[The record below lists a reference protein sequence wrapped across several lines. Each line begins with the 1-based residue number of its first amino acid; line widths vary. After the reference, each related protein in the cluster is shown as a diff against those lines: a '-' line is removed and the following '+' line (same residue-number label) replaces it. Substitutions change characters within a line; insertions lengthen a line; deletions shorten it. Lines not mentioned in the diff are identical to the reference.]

1 MKTEILVIGAGAAGI
16 RAALSAAAEG
26 AQVLLACERPP
37 GESGSSFY
45 PASPPWG
52 MMFAQ
57 DEQDA
62 KKFEQE
68 ILRSAGPCVNP
79 RLVERLA
86 GEQGL
91 DMSAASLQRL
101 DELWREA
108 KKDADASV

>member
-62 KKFEQE
+62 EAPASPDAPQE
-68 ILRSAGPCVNP
+68 DAPSAS
-79 RLVERLA
+79 
-86 GEQGL
+86 
-91 DMSAASLQRL
+91 D
-101 DELWREA
+101 
-108 KKDADASV
+108 

>member
-86 GEQGL
+86 GE
-91 DMSAASLQRL
+91 SVRA
-101 DELWREA
+101 REILR
-108 KKDADASV
+108 KEGVPFQVK